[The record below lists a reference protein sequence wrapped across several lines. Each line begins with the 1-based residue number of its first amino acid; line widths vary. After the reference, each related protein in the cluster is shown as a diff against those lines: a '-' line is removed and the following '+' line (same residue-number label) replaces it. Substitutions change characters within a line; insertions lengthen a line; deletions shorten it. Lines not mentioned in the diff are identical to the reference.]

1 MRFIMMAV
9 VGVVGLL
16 GGLFGWTDGRTGT
29 APRSTGGALETR
41 RAGEFPNLTIRV
53 GGTARSYRL
62 YVPRGVN
69 LDRPVPLVVAFHG
82 IGIDSKDVM
91 PRYTKLNE
99 TAERHGFL
107 IAYPEAVGGS
117 WGLRPAKVGA
127 DVAFFD
133 ALVGEISS
141 KYVVDANRVY
151 VVGMSNGGYFAH
163 LVARERSEV
172 IAAAAS
178 HSGPLGLQTLGG
190 IRARRKFPVVIIHGA
205 KDRLFQVSIAR
216 ENAEKYR
223 REGHEV
229 RYVELPN
236 VGHAWG
242 TENGVNETIWAFFAG
257 HPLRKG

>member
-1 MRFIMMAV
+1 MRLILIAV
-9 VGVVGLL
+9 VATLAGFLGWVDGKTGVAEPAAAVKPASG
-16 GGLFGWTDGRTGT
+16 
-29 APRSTGGALETR
+29 ER
-41 RAGEFPNLTIRV
+41 RAGEFPNLTVRV
-53 GGTARSYRL
+53 GNETRVYRL

-82 IGIDSKDVM
+82 MGIDSKDTM

-107 IAYPEAVGGS
+107 IAYPQAVGGS
-117 WGLRPAKVGA
+117 WGLRPVKVSA
-127 DVAFFD
+127 DTAFFD
-133 ALVGEISS
+133 ALIREIEG

-163 LVARERSEV
+163 LIAQARSDV
-172 IAAAAS
+172 VAAAAA
-178 HSGPLGLQTLGG
+178 HSG
-190 IRARRKFPVVIIHGA
+190 V
-205 KDRLFQVSIAR
+205 KDRLFQVSMAR

-229 RYVELPN
+229 KYVELPN
-236 VGHAWG
+236 VGHMWG
-242 TENGVNETIWAFFAG
+242 TDDGVNETIWAFFAA